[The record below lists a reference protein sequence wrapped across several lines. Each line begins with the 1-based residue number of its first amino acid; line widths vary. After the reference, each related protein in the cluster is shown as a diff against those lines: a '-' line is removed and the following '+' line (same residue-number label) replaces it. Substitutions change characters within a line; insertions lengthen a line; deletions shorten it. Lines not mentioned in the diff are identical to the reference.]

1 MKEKQTFFD
10 NFIYKLQAFGLLIL
24 EKFFLA
30 IGIKT
35 SSFIGGFLLTIFG
48 PFTPP
53 TITAMKNIKS
63 VMPELTFFQR
73 LKIVFGMWN
82 NLGRDLGEFV
92 NFNCKN
98 FNNIENYVNIDSET
112 DKILKKIKND
122 KNGSIVFTA
131 HFGNWEILPT
141 IFNKYNIPTS
151 AIYRAM
157 NNKYA
162 NEIILKSRE
171 NSGIEMIEKG
181 SKGVAKLVRGLKNGR
196 KVIMLVDQRLSNG
209 IIVPFFNK
217 SSQTSNATA
226 VFAIK
231 HHYKVYSAVI
241 FRRSFS
247 CYFDVKIREFDVVDT
262 GNFEEDVKATTI
274 KINQTIENW
283 IKTKPEQWF
292 WVHKR
297 WKKR

>member
-48 PFTPP
+48 SFTPP

-98 FNNIENYVNIDSET
+98 FNKSKNHINHAWSVLNWCHKIIDNIIN
-112 DKILKKIKND
+112 
-122 KNGSIVFTA
+122 
-131 HFGNWEILPT
+131 LPC
-141 IFNKYNIPTS
+141 K
-151 AIYRAM
+151 
-157 NNKYA
+157 
-162 NEIILKSRE
+162 
-171 NSGIEMIEKG
+171 
-181 SKGVAKLVRGLKNGR
+181 VAKCKNN
-196 KVIMLVDQRLSNG
+196 S
-209 IIVPFFNK
+209 
-217 SSQTSNATA
+217 
-226 VFAIK
+226 
-231 HHYKVYSAVI
+231 
-241 FRRSFS
+241 
-247 CYFDVKIREFDVVDT
+247 
-262 GNFEEDVKATTI
+262 
-274 KINQTIENW
+274 
-283 IKTKPEQWF
+283 
-292 WVHKR
+292 
-297 WKKR
+297 